1 MISVKIGECNID
13 IVPIVKGLVQEKE
26 KITEAMS
33 SKTYDCAAIA
43 LGIEEVEAL
52 RKRKE
57 IQGEFEPSDLD
68 MVYSYL
74 VKEFGPIDLPDPS
87 FTFLVDEC
95 TAKNIPIVPL
105 DMTEEDFSKVY
116 CETVTTLEFL
126 REKRIMKKAMKKN
139 FDRSSPEAF
148 AKQWDDLV
156 NEIKG
161 YRTMSVYRETYMAE
175 QLKDLANYRKNVIA
189 VIEYERI
196 DGIVSRL

>member
-1 MISVKIGECNID
+1 MISMKIGECNID
-13 IVPIVKGLVQEKE
+13 IIPTVKGLAQEKD
-26 KITEAMS
+26 KVSEALS

-52 RKRKE
+52 RRRSE
-57 IQGEFEPSDLD
+57 IQGEFQPSDLD

-74 VKEFGPIDLPDPS
+74 VKEFGPIDLPDPA

-95 TAKNIPIVPL
+95 TSKNIPIVPL

-116 CETVTTLEFL
+116 CDTVTTLEFL
-126 REKRIMKKAMKKN
+126 KEKKIMKKAMKKK
-139 FDRSSPEAF
+139 FDKSSPEAF
-148 AKQWDDLV
+148 VKEWDDLI

-175 QLKDLANYRKNVIA
+175 QLRDLSNYRKNVIA
-189 VIEYERI
+189 VIESERV
-196 DGIVSRL
+196 DGVISRL